1 MIQHQYNLL
10 LALTL
15 TAHTKGIHSDS
26 HTVTDSLID
35 LEDYQLISH
44 DERLYREVEPLDNLS
59 ENEILEHIIS
69 IANQL
74 KTKEI
79 KAV

>member
-10 LALTL
+10 LALAL
-15 TAHTKGIHSDS
+15 TAHTKGAHFES
-26 HTVTDSLID
+26 HTVTDALID

-44 DERLYREVEPLDNLS
+44 DERLYREAEPLDKLS
-59 ENEILEHIIS
+59 QDEILEHIIS

>member
-10 LALTL
+10 LALALNCQTRA
-15 TAHTKGIHSDS
+15 THFDS

-44 DERLYREVEPLDNLS
+44 DERLYREVEPMDNLS

-79 KAV
+79 KAA

>member
-10 LALTL
+10 LALAL
-15 TAHTKGIHSDS
+15 TAHTKGVHSES
-26 HTVTDSLID
+26 HTVTDALID

-44 DERLYREVEPLDNLS
+44 DERLYREAEPLDKLS
-59 ENEILEHIIS
+59 QDEILEHIIS

>member
-10 LALTL
+10 LALAL
-15 TAHTKGIHSDS
+15 NCHTRANHSDS

-44 DERLYREVEPLDNLS
+44 DERLYREAEPLDKLS
-59 ENEILEHIIS
+59 QDEILDRIIQL
-69 IANQL
+69 ANQL
-74 KTKEI
+74 KSKEI
-79 KAV
+79 KAA

>member
-1 MIQHQYNLL
+1 MLSHQYNLL
-10 LALTL
+10 LVLAL
-15 TAHTKGIHSDS
+15 TAHTKGVHSDS
-26 HTVTDSLID
+26 HTVTDALID

-44 DERLYREVEPLDNLS
+44 NETLYQMTKPLDNLS

-79 KAV
+79 KAA